1 MMLQTSEDQVYQ
13 PHVILRGL
21 AYEQEKPEERDRNFR
36 LFLKSGKHHCIQYQF
51 VFCWKYRS
59 ILIIAIPICM
69 TSQKNV
75 TSALEATFDRDQKSP
90 RIPPPPAPPPLLES
104 RPPTHAH
111 TLTHLKNCC
120 SGTKVQYSPSTM
132 LFFDQRQHCE
142 ASVLPSQ
149 T

>member
-1 MMLQTSEDQVYQ
+1 MLQTSEDQVYQ
-13 PHVILRGL
+13 PHVILRSL

-51 VFCWKYRS
+51 VFCQKHRS

-75 TSALEATFDRDQKSP
+75 TSALKATFDRDQKSP
-90 RIPPPPAPPPLLES
+90 RIPPPPPPPTSRRFLNPAPHARTHTHTPILAKLLG
-104 RPPTHAH
+104 RPYNWLVSITRCNMFC
-111 TLTHLKNCC
+111 LTK
-120 SGTKVQYSPSTM
+120 T
-132 LFFDQRQHCE
+132 
-142 ASVLPSQ
+142 SQ